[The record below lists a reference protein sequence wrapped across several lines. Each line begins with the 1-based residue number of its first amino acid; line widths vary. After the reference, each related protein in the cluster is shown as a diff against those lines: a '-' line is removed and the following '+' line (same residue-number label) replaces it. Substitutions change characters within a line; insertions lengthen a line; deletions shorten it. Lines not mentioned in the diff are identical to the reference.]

1 MDKQEKLQKKMRRKK
16 EKQRRKRWKKINGG
30 LDLCLILSCFLAFLA
45 AAVTRIFR
53 ERAPGSSKGLD

>member
-45 AAVTRIFR
+45 AAVR
-53 ERAPGSSKGLD
+53 ELPAAKKDGTG